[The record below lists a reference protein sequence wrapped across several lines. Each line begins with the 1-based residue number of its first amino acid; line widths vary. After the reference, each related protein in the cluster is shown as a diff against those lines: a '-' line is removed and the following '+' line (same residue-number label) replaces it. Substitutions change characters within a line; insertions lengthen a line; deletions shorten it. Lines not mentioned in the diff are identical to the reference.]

1 MGKLRLVA
9 PDGSVLELDKERGVL
24 GRDKDCDLRL
34 EDRSIS
40 RRHVVLEQ
48 REGRWHFTD
57 QGSANGTQLD
67 GRRVSEGALAHGQE
81 LKVGTVALRVEL
93 EDDLATVLIDPS
105 AAIDRTVV
113 LAATEAD
120 PPTPRRPTP
129 PPLPPPAP
137 PRAAPAA
144 GLGPRED
151 AAARLGVAVGASSWE
166 VKARYDEMAAD
177 LEARIASA
185 QTPHLQRTWQK
196 NLEELRDAVRLLAP
210 DLLLDYAV
218 SDLPSAQPVVV
229 PESIDAP
236 PSMIRGPGASIP
248 PEPAPRAARRGVGVA
263 FATLV
268 AFASML
274 LVAAAVFFMLSTG
287 KNQEEI
293 ARRESDAAY
302 LEARE
307 TVARLAPVET
317 LLRSGALRNGRLRL
331 CNRAAVPVEIA
342 WLGAVYLR
350 PSALP
355 AGSDAQLAA
364 RASGFD
370 IATFNS
376 AFCAREFNLTLAP
389 GEERDLE
396 LSSNEPRCAWDGSA
410 LFWSLAAQRAGALP
424 DPAPG
429 AAAVADR
436 GTVWMSGLVEPKG
449 GCVNVHGDW

>member
-1 MGKLRLVA
+1 M
-9 PDGSVLELDKERGVL
+9 
-24 GRDKDCDLRL
+24 
-34 EDRSIS
+34 
-40 RRHVVLEQ
+40 
-48 REGRWHFTD
+48 
-57 QGSANGTQLD
+57 
-67 GRRVSEGALAHGQE
+67 
-81 LKVGTVALRVEL
+81 
-93 EDDLATVLIDPS
+93 
-105 AAIDRTVV
+105 
-113 LAATEAD
+113 
-120 PPTPRRPTP
+120 P

-137 PRAAPAA
+137 PRATPAA
-144 GLGPRED
+144 GLGPREA
-151 AAARLGVAVGASSWE
+151 AAARLGVVVGASSWE
-166 VKARYDEMAAD
+166 VKARYDEMARD

-185 QTPHLQRTWQK
+185 QTPHLQRTWEK
-196 NLEELRDAVRLLAP
+196 NLDELREAVRLLAP

-218 SDLPSAQPVVV
+218 SDLPSAQPVVM
-229 PESIDAP
+229 PDDAP
-236 PSMIRGPGASIP
+236 ASMIRGPGASIP
-248 PEPAPRAARRGVGVA
+248 PEPAPKAAPSGKGVA
-263 FATLV
+263 FATLL
-268 AFASML
+268 AFATML

-370 IATFNS
+370 VATFNS
-376 AFCAREFNLTLAP
+376 AFCAREFDLTLAP

-396 LSSNEPRCAWDGSA
+396 LRSSEPRCAWDGSA

-424 DPAPG
+424 EPAPG
-429 AAAVADR
+429 AAAADR
-436 GTVWMSGLVEPKG
+436 GTVWMSGLMEPKG